1 MIEKF
6 KTILVVLLL
15 TISSSVLTFIFVP
28 EVVDGETIDVPGDY
42 ATIQSAVNFA
52 DSGDIISVDPGTYYE
67 EVVVDK
73 PLTIGSSSGDP
84 ADTIIEGSGGDVFNV
99 KADDVEINGF
109 TIKSGYHGIIQKN
122 ANGCTYENNIISYN
136 IFGLNIEGD
145 LQTTLTGN
153 TIQNNHIHH
162 SYQDAFTMEYTSENI
177 IRGNTVESNSQ
188 GGIAVYYSDENLMED
203 NSLSDQSFGFHLR
216 GSKNNVIDDN
226 YIYDTNKGV
235 YLEVGSNYNIIV
247 NNTMIKSYSSGIYL
261 ATWSNS
267 NDIYKNIV
275 MGSEFKEGITI
286 YSCELNRIYRNDFI
300 DNYKDAFDD
309 GDNIWWK
316 NYPTGGNYWSNYTG
330 VDEMSGIFQDKPG
343 NDGFIDE
350 AYHIEGGDNIDQYP
364 RVEPYNELENNR
376 PEAYFSVDPQF
387 GNTTTDFTFDASQS
401 SDKEDDISDLQF
413 RWDWTYDGIY
423 DTPWLT
429 MPRTVKK
436 YPVAGTYEV
445 ILEVKDTGGL
455 TDTFVQEV
463 TVYGVMTEPRNFDCI
478 PGDSMVLLSWDEP
491 ESDGGSEII
500 GYKIYKGTTGDVLR
514 LFKTVDHRTFI
525 YRDTQVENRV
535 TYYYMINAFS
545 EHLEGEKAGLCG
557 TTPRKKD
564 LSADFTWRPFYP
576 KEGDLIC
583 LKDLSTEGKYEIIN
597 WTFDINN
604 SQYLFYGEECVRL
617 PAGVHSVN
625 LTITDKVTSNSIIK
639 EIIVADDISFDVGPG
654 QANISP
660 NWDYN
665 VSISV
670 ELESSTQFVL
680 SNFPENPTNAS
691 FANNTFHIGNCFGIE
706 VNNSR
711 AVIWPINIRIYYIK
725 EDLNETDIDEN
736 TLEIYYWSED
746 EQKWITVEN
755 GCSVNTTDQNGY
767 SGYVECELDHLTIF
781 TLAGKIKSINPSPT
795 AVCGKDINSEIGE
808 TVKFDASESTD
819 DTRITNYTWIFD
831 YDGKIH
837 HLYGEIVEFQFK
849 KKGTYEV
856 ELIVKDSSNNT
867 DSDTMT
873 VKIIEEKEQEI
884 DYLFYSMIIIL
895 VVIVLSTYAILHR
908 RRKVRR

>member
-1 MIEKF
+1 MSNTIVHRTISFIFVLAIVSSFALIDIDNEVASASTITVPDQYLKI
-6 KTILVVLLL
+6 KYAVENASAGDTILVG
-15 TISSSVLTFIFVP
+15 P
-28 EVVDGETIDVPGDY
+28 GEY
-42 ATIQSAVNFA
+42 K
-52 DSGDIISVDPGTYYE
+52 E
-67 EVVVDK
+67 ELVVDK
-73 PLTIGSSSGDP
+73 TLTIRSSSGDP
-84 ADTIIEGSGGDVFNV
+84 SDTIIEGSGKDVFVVEAN
-99 KADDVEINGF
+99 DVEINGF

-122 ANGCTYENNIISYN
+122 SNDCTYKNNIISYN

-162 SYQDAFTMEYTSENI
+162 SYQDALTMEYTSKNI

-226 YIYDTNKGV
+226 YIYDTNRGV

-267 NDIYKNIV
+267 NDIYKNII
-275 MGSEFKEGITI
+275 MGSEFKEGITL

-316 NYPTGGNYWSNYTG
+316 LYPTGGNYWSNYTG

-343 NDGFIDE
+343 SDGFIDE

-387 GNTTTDFTFDASQS
+387 GNTTTDFAFDASQS

-463 TVYGVMTEPRNFDCI
+463 TVYGVMTEPRNFECI

-500 GYKIYKGTTGDVLR
+500 GYKIYKGTTGDVLG
-514 LFKTVDHRTFI
+514 LFKTVDHRTFS
-525 YRDTQVENRV
+525 YRDTHVENGV

-583 LKDLSTEGKYEIIN
+583 LKDLSSEGKYEIIN
-597 WTFDINN
+597 WTFDIDNGRYILYEEGCVLLE
-604 SQYLFYGEECVRL
+604 SGVYL
-617 PAGVHSVN
+617 VN
-625 LTITDKVTSNSIIK
+625 LTVSDGITSDSITKDIV
-639 EIIVADDISFDVGPG
+639 VADDISFDIGPG
-654 QANISP
+654 QIDISP
-660 NWDYN
+660 DWDYN
-665 VSISV
+665 ITISIELVSNTQLVISDF
-670 ELESSTQFVL
+670 SK
-680 SNFPENPTNAS
+680 NPANATLT
-691 FANNTFHIGNCFGIE
+691 ANILQIGNCFGVE
-706 VNNSR
+706 VNSSD
-711 AVIWPINIRIYYIK
+711 AVNWPITIKIYYEEEEI
-725 EDLNETDIDEN
+725 NEPKVDEN
-736 TLEIYYWSED
+736 TLSIYYWD
-746 EQKWITVEN
+746 EENQEWSQVEE
-755 GCSVNTTDQNGY
+755 CSVNTTNQNGY
-767 SGYVECELDHLTIF
+767 SGYVECQLDHLTIF
-781 TLAGKIKSINPSPT
+781 TLGGRNPPPN
-795 AVCGKDINSEIGE
+795 AVCTGDISCSIGE
-808 TVKFDASESTD
+808 LVTFDGTSSTD
-819 DTRITNYTWIFD
+819 DIGIVNYTWEFE
-831 YDGKIH
+831 YEGKIQT
-837 HLYGEIVEFQFK
+837 LYGEVSEFVFERE
-849 KKGTYEV
+849 GTYEIKLTVMDEHNNTISDTFYIYVV
-856 ELIVKDSSNNT
+856 EEENMHFYYIMILAAISVGVLIV
-867 DSDTMT
+867 
-873 VKIIEEKEQEI
+873 V
-884 DYLFYSMIIIL
+884 F
-895 VVIVLSTYAILHR
+895 IV
-908 RRKVRR
+908 RKMKKT